1 MIKPFDEGK
10 SYISVKAHEGII
22 AFVGFLIE
30 IVEGE
35 AKKEGVLKISSSEK
49 AYGGGYLTLTFIVDT
64 EDLPAV
70 KEHLGRH
77 FANLTASTLEPFI
90 GKTLER
96 INKVQL
102 DQVLH
107 SHNWYVEEI
116 NIHLTVLKGEEK
128 PIVEQCLIPAFEK
141 ILPCSFLSLEWWPM
155 ESRETEDSSR
165 SAGADVSIP
174 EVIKDIF
181 QKWFKPEQE

>member
-1 MIKPFDEGK
+1 MIKPFDERK
-10 SYISVKAHEGII
+10 SYLSIKSHEGMI

-70 KEHLGRH
+70 KEHLDRH
-77 FANLTASTLEPFI
+77 FANLTASALEPFI

-102 DQVLH
+102 DEVLH
-107 SHNWYVEEI
+107 VHNWYVEEI
-116 NIHLTVLKGEEK
+116 NIHLTALKGEEK
-128 PIVEQCLIPAFEK
+128 PIVEQCLLPAFEK

-165 SAGADVSIP
+165 SAWSDVLIP
-174 EVIKDIF
+174 EDLKDIF
-181 QKWFKPEQE
+181 QKWFKPE